1 MIPSL
6 PAPDK
11 LAHIVVGALIFNAAG
26 LLALALG
33 FEPPSAIA
41 MAAVG
46 LAAVGKEVSDRW
58 QNHRARA
65 AGRPEPHGVELLD
78 AAATVAGGALC
89 ALPLLVLH

>member
-1 MIPSL
+1 MI
-6 PAPDK
+6 APDK
-11 LAHIVVGALIFNAAG
+11 LAHIVVGSVIFNAAT
-26 LLALALG
+26 LLAQLLRLDTPALLAMLV
-33 FEPPSAIA
+33 
-41 MAAVG
+41 VG
-46 LAAVGKEVSDRW
+46 LAAVGKEASDRW

>member
-1 MIPSL
+1 MSMM

-11 LAHIVVGALIFNAAG
+11 LAHILAGAVIFNAAA
-26 LLALALG
+26 LLAQLLGLQMPAALAMLV
-33 FEPPSAIA
+33 
-41 MAAVG
+41 VG
-46 LAAVGKEVSDRW
+46 LAAVGKEISDRW